1 MESSR
6 ARIAGPAVAA
16 GAVSVGLVLIGM
28 FGIEREDTYVAPPPL
43 KSDPYAGA
51 PVRDDDGETGSSVS
65 RITIPPSPSWQIA
78 PAGPPRRPAGYT
90 LVVDPSA
97 EPSGDPSASESAT
110 ATTRTRTPTT
120 RPSEPEPTTTTRT
133 RTLTLEPSS
142 TTAEEQ
148 PSSELAEDAEYGTET
163 TE

>member
-28 FGIEREDTYVAPPPL
+28 FGIDREDTYVAPPPL

-51 PVRDDDGETGSSVS
+51 PVRDDDGESGSSVP

-78 PAGPPRRPAGYT
+78 PAGPPRRPFGYT

-97 EPSGDPSASESAT
+97 DPSGDPSATESA
-110 ATTRTRTPTT
+110 TRTPTT
-120 RPSEPEPTTTTRT
+120 RSREAEPTTTTRT

-142 TTAEEQ
+142 TAAEEQ
-148 PSSELAEDAEYGTET
+148 PSSELVENEQYGTEDAE
-163 TE
+163 

>member
-6 ARIAGPAVAA
+6 ARIVGPAVAA
-16 GAVSVGLVLIGM
+16 GAVSVGLVLVGV

-43 KSDPYAGA
+43 KSDSVAGA
-51 PVRDDDGETGSSVS
+51 VVRADDGETASSTQ

-90 LVVDPSA
+90 PVVDPSA
-97 EPSGDPSASESAT
+97 DPSDDPSATESAT

-120 RPSEPEPTTTTRT
+120 RPSATSPTTTTRT
-133 RTLTLEPSS
+133 RTLTLEPSTS
-142 TTAEEQ
+142 VEEP
-148 PSSELAEDAEYGTET
+148 PSSELVEDEPEPAESTE
-163 TE
+163 

>member
-51 PVRDDDGETGSSVS
+51 PMRDDGGETGSGVP

-97 EPSGDPSASESAT
+97 DPSDDPSATESA
-110 ATTRTRTPTT
+110 TRTRTPTT
-120 RPSEPEPTTTTRT
+120 RPREAEPTTTRT
-133 RTLTLEPSS
+133 RTLTLEPS
-142 TTAEEQ
+142 TPAGEE
-148 PSSELAEDAEYGTET
+148 PSSELVEDEPYGTES

>member
-1 MESSR
+1 M
-6 ARIAGPAVAA
+6 AA

-28 FGIEREDTYVAPPPL
+28 FGIDREDTYVAPPPL

-51 PVRDDDGETGSSVS
+51 PVRDDGGESASSVA

-97 EPSGDPSASESAT
+97 DPSADPSGDPSATESA
-110 ATTRTRTPTT
+110 TRTPTT
-120 RPSEPEPTTTTRT
+120 RPRDAEPTTTRT

-142 TTAEEQ
+142 TADAEP
-148 PSSELAEDAEYGTET
+148 PSSELVEDEEYGTES

>member
-51 PVRDDDGETGSSVS
+51 PVRDDGGETGSGVP

-97 EPSGDPSASESAT
+97 DPSDDPSATESA
-110 ATTRTRTPTT
+110 TRTRTPTT
-120 RPSEPEPTTTTRT
+120 RPREAEPTTTRT
-133 RTLTLEPSS
+133 RTLTLEPS
-142 TTAEEQ
+142 TPAEEE
-148 PSSELAEDAEYGTET
+148 PSSELVEDEPYGTES